1 MMRERR
7 KIKEGMGMVFLPAGK
22 RRRQTVSM
30 MRERRKIKEG
40 MGMVFLPK
48 GRGEG
53 RL

>member
-1 MMRERR
+1 MRSALLRVTVVQQKEKADYYCSMIDEERR
-7 KIKEGMGMVFLPAGK
+7 K
-22 RRRQTVSM
+22 R
-30 MRERRKIKEG
+30 KEG